1 MKIISLEID
10 SNAIECECEYEYECS
25 DKRKKRE
32 KDKFMTIALDECD
45 VCDENLEIT
54 R

>member
-10 SNAIECECEYEYECS
+10 SNAIECEYEYECS

-45 VCDENLEIT
+45 VCDENLGIT